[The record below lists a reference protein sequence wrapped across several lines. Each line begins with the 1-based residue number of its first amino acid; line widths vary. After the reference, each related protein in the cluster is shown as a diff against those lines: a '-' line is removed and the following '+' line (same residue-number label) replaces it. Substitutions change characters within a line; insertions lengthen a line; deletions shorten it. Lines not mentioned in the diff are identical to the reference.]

1 MCQMEGLDYIGCIR
15 QVFRRFPACCVG
27 SVVKSFP
34 LNQIEEA
41 QSLATT
47 VDPAVQDPMDLP
59 LIGVVQLDWGWG
71 VYGPV
76 GDPTRASGL

>member
-1 MCQMEGLDYIGCIR
+1 MEGLDYIRCVR

-34 LNQIEEA
+34 LDQIEEA
-41 QSLATT
+41 RSLAMT
-47 VDPAVQDPMDLP
+47 VDPAVQDPMDLHSSESFTRS
-59 LIGVVQLDWGWG
+59 GWG